1 MPHAWY
7 HTKDD
12 LETSPFTAGLGK
24 LFETGLATLAAKALQ
39 DDISSTG
46 EITEDAYELAKRY
59 TPEFGVLSRE
69 EAVKDAQALIDR
81 RKQFDPQFADQ
92 DLAMADYYSPL
103 YQLLNDLNRHRSR
116 YTGLASEV
124 DMARGPG
131 GELSREIQSQLREA
145 DPEFYDMRAQTG
157 AGYDDLLRSYADP
170 ETITYDRRGRPMD
183 TGRFTGALSE
193 GERAEI
199 ERALA
204 RQGVQTGALTGP
216 RSMSNVVAGAM
227 KFGQGVQNRRDAFS
241 RALASATG
249 FLPASR
255 SGFDPLKTMFGRPS
269 TTFPTQFSQPQATGQ
284 GTQGSDVF
292 RTAAGVG
299 QTVAGLQAGQDLLG
313 DIGRAK
319 NLFGWG
325 PQNDPWSRPNPRP

>member
-1 MPHAWY
+1 MPHKWY

-12 LETSPFTAGLGK
+12 VETSPFQAGLGK
-24 LFETGLATLAAKALQ
+24 LFETGISAWAADAMDKTPSAGEVSAQSLSDTLAAVPQLGK
-39 DDISSTG
+39 
-46 EITEDAYELAKRY
+46 
-59 TPEFGVLSRE
+59 LSRT
-69 EAVKDAQALIDR
+69 EADLNAKAFLDR
-81 RKQFDPQFADQ
+81 RLLYDQQFADQ
-92 DLAMADYYSPL
+92 DLRMADEYSQL
-103 YQLLNDLNRHRSR
+103 YQLLNSINEHRGR
-116 YTGLASEV
+116 YMTAASEV
-124 DMARGPG
+124 TTAKGPG
-131 GELSREIQSQLREA
+131 GELSREIQDQLKEA
-145 DPEFYDMRAQTG
+145 DPEFYDARAQMG
-157 AGYDDLLRSYADP
+157 AGYGDLLRSYAAP
-170 ETITYDRRGRPMD
+170 GTVNYDEEGRPID

-227 KFGQGVQNRRDAFS
+227 KFGQGVQGRRDAFS

-292 RTAAGVG
+292 RTTAGVG
-299 QTVAGLQAGQDLLG
+299 QTVAGLNAGQDWIG
-313 DIGRAK
+313 DIGSFK
-319 NLFGWG
+319 NLMGWG
-325 PQNDPWSRPNPRP
+325 PQNDPWQRKE